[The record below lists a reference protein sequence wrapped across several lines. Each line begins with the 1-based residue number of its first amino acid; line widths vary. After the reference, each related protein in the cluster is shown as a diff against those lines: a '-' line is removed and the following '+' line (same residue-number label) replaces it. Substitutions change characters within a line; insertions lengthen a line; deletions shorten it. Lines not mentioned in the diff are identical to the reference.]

1 MSKNNKKRTSA
12 PGAGDLTLRI
22 EYGNGAYQLIR
33 PSSVFEGDWAGL
45 ASAIA
50 GSRIDAG
57 ERVKWSVL

>member
-22 EYGNGAYQLIR
+22 EYGNGAYQLVR
-33 PSSVFEGDWAGL
+33 PAAAFDGDWAGL
-45 ASAIA
+45 ANSIA
-50 GSRIDAG
+50 GSRIDAS